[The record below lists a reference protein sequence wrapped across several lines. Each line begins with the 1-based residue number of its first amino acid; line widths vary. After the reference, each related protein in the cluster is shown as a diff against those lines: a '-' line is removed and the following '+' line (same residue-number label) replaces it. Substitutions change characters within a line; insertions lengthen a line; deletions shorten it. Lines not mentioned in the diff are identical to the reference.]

1 MHHHRPLL
9 DVPVIV
15 GVGAAFDFL
24 SGAKPQA
31 PIWMQKSGLEWL
43 FRLICEPR
51 RLWKRYLIGNSL
63 FIYYVI
69 KDCFKFKG
77 RVHA

>member
-1 MHHHRPLL
+1 MKNHRPLL

-24 SGAKPQA
+24 SEAKAQA
-31 PIWMQKSGLEWL
+31 PGWMQKSGLEWL

-69 KDCFKFKG
+69 KDCFKSKG
-77 RVHA
+77 HPHA

>member
-1 MHHHRPLL
+1 MQTHRPLL

-15 GVGAAFDFL
+15 GAGAAFDFL

-31 PIWMQKSGLEWL
+31 PRWMQHSGLEWL
-43 FRLICEPR
+43 FRLVCEPR
-51 RLWKRYLIGNSL
+51 RLWKRYLVGNSL

-69 KDCFKFKG
+69 KDCFQG
-77 RVHA
+77 HENHRA